1 MPIVNI
7 QGVGQVNFPDTM
19 SRDQIQS
26 AIEKEILPQFPE
38 VQAQVPRG
46 ILGGAK
52 DLGASFVAGLGNT
65 LQVPGQLG
73 ELIGF
78 QRTGDLPDREKTGLQ
93 SIGQQLQTFGQEA
106 KSPTLVAKE
115 QLRAREMEKTEGFFE
130 EAGTMLRTTATDP
143 ALLSSFFVE
152 QLPNFIG
159 SYGIG
164 ALGKGGA
171 KLLMKEA
178 TEASLAK
185 VGVSTAIGG
194 NAVMQGTDI
203 GYDTYQ
209 SVYKELRKQ
218 GMPEEEAQG
227 IALSKGRIAALEAA
241 GISLAATR
249 LPGGASIERAMLG
262 KGLPGT
268 TGFLKSTLGE
278 TFSEALEEGGGAF
291 AKQIALNEVNPE
303 IGLLKGVGAATALG
317 GLGGALMG
325 APAGIVNAMRARAE
339 AQQPAPAIEPPPPEM
354 TGEIP
359 VEPPVEVPIEAP
371 PIKSLPSGITPPVET
386 FPPEVPV
393 AEAPPVVEQ
402 PVSAAPPV
410 TTPPTFEEEDP
421 FKNYFTGMPEG
432 LDILFQNRDR
442 STPAS
447 IAQMQ
452 SIAAAPDY
460 SRVSQSRDFGN
471 GAPVVISDIDLE
483 GSLARN
489 PDQPLAITGMKDFA
503 VLPDGTRVPMMYA
516 VVENGVLLTSNNA
529 DGSKRSTYE
538 DTSKP
543 GLRAIAGNGRIAG
556 ITKAYQGVY
565 DGKIDGS
572 PAAKYKKDLIADAGN
587 LGIDPAIVKNM
598 VAPVLVR
605 VMPKSYL
612 TPDIAD
618 LSNRPTVARL
628 SPVETAKNDIRRF
641 DLGGLEFNED
651 GTPSGKTL
659 MQFINAMPVEERTE
673 LTDKKGQPTT
683 QAMDRLA
690 NAIFQK
696 AYGSDALI
704 DLYAQA
710 ADPEAK
716 TILNALARVAP
727 KMAQLE
733 GAGEYDVRSALIQAA
748 EMAVNA
754 RRSGM
759 KLADAAR
766 QVSIDA
772 DPNAGLILD
781 MFAKNSR
788 SGKRIGERL
797 NALADE
803 AIKQTQA
810 GTDMFGSV
818 PQKPLSEVY
827 KALQEPAGEP
837 GLFDEPPA
845 AAPKAVKK
853 PPVETPKAKPVSE
866 PIDFDI
872 DKPKEKIAKE
882 IKGLTIPELAQ
893 WSIDNA
899 PNSAARAVA
908 IKVKKIM
915 DDFAAKNMFPNKV
928 TVRNGANRWK
938 SGTRGRTS
946 YRYSPLG
953 VKFSLDF
960 NGVLA
965 NGEADR
971 LTGTNYITILHELLH
986 VATTG
991 ELQFIAQESQAYKDL
1006 SSILTK
1012 VRKQVKEDIAAGKK
1026 SPVLSKIAGG
1036 SNTIKNVKELVSWG
1050 LTDTDFQLYLS
1061 DIKVGK
1067 KNNLFNE
1074 LVEAFR
1080 KLLGINAE
1088 YETALEAIVR
1098 ATDQILEKPLGE
1110 LRSDIA
1116 KTGIRFEGQQS
1127 EGVDTSKLPPGRSR
1141 ELAEA
1146 AQKVREGTMSRE
1158 QFETLVNK
1166 YAPIAP
1172 IPAPRQPA
1180 SNEAMRNAL
1189 ATNQKDKLNPEIA
1202 DGTPVG
1208 LRMDINALRKGA
1220 SVVSIHQGSNTSKV
1234 GQVIGYGSVAA
1245 ATDVKFSNR
1254 NQQALL
1260 KVAAGEGKLP
1270 AQTMEGKYKNISPEE
1285 AYKRVTELLNDPEW
1299 TQIGVDPTRHG
1310 YFYDRSNAMPVKS
1323 ADELIQVGNFV
1334 LAKNA
1339 QYDAKENYLYEKVGK
1354 DQEKYV
1360 TVDQIFKMQR
1370 DAYNEL
1376 SQTEE
1381 FKQSKKRIVEAR
1393 EEFYNRFDDVVKE
1406 AIRLLKDNPEYSQV
1420 AKTITDSFAIKTL
1433 AMDLFRKQAEANVP
1447 QPKLSEHDALVA
1459 QNKLI
1464 DDFYKSK
1471 GIPEPRQFSEQA
1483 NQQRP
1488 YYDTP
1493 QFKNWFGD
1501 SKVVNK
1507 DGQPLVAFH
1516 TTDKDFNIFDV
1527 GRKVKGQN
1535 PNPNYSGKLGSWFTA
1550 PSLYQGEYEAGNAE
1564 NAVSFVEGKEGENT
1578 MLVHLSIKN
1587 PVEYDGF
1594 EDLRD
1599 DRDSYK
1605 SIEAFKKAL
1614 VDKGYDGIVVR
1625 NSMTDGDVDRDDW
1638 VAFYPSQIKSAI
1650 GNTGEFSPEKESI
1663 EEENVGYERKLLTP
1677 DGNEF
1682 YELPDGTV
1690 VDSLDP
1696 DMVDMSWDSAK
1707 DFAADMEGSFWEE
1720 GDEVGKRRSI
1730 KEAYSGYTP
1739 QDFARFGVA
1748 GPEEL
1753 YKQALNKQ
1761 TADRKA
1767 KAKRSEF
1774 RVVEE
1779 ENIGEKIAAKTKQAL
1794 QKRKMPEGAFDD
1806 VDPKLMAIAKP
1817 LFYPEQKTIVD
1828 KISGMKGDFW
1838 KKVAQGVADQY
1849 RAIKDYSEEGYMQ
1862 ARMSKTVDGA
1872 LEGLTFFGHVFNNKG
1887 ALDIKQ
1893 GTKGLMEIL
1902 KPVGKEVDRYQMW
1915 VALNRES
1922 QLPMEKRTKMP
1933 GIGELIKRRNEFAA
1947 GTIDGKPRVDVYEK
1961 VRSEMN
1967 GLNKSILTVALD
1979 AGLIDSSRKKI
1990 EDINSRDYLTTADKE
2005 ILTRPFRDEIERIE
2019 AKKAM
2024 NVTEDD
2030 KQTIKDY
2037 RGMIRDIN
2045 GMEDMVP
2052 EIRQELIQYYTDNP
2066 GAYERF
2072 SADINYIPFYRA
2084 MEDGDLQGAS
2094 TASGLTNQQFSR
2106 ELKGGE
2112 RPYGDL
2118 MENTLRNWS
2127 HILSASMK
2135 NQAVDTTMKAAVE
2148 FGAAMPNLKIQYT
2161 LDDDGKVVSRSS
2173 GEVIGDGEVKPY
2185 MTTAD
2190 KGTIK
2195 LMREGQPVYY
2205 RVTDPMLMDSISSIG
2220 YMGPK
2225 SKFLDVARDFKN
2237 MLQFGV
2243 TVSPAFKVRNLFRD
2257 SVSALAVTDLKKNPF
2272 ANVIDGWIASD
2283 RNNPAHIS
2291 ALAGGAI
2298 FNFGTAYEGDQSKL
2312 IKRLLDQGVDA
2323 NTILDSPEKVKK
2335 GLTILWEKYK
2345 DWGNKSESANRMA
2358 LYNQLKEKGYD
2369 HLQASFYARDLLDF
2383 SMQGAWPAFRLA
2395 AQTIPFLNARVQGL
2409 YKLGRDGINPT
2420 ARVLYNTI
2428 TGKEIQADDA
2438 QKARSFGYTTMA
2450 VAMASMLLYMA
2461 FKDDEEFQKRE
2472 QWDRDNFWWIRLPGM
2487 DYAVRIPKPFEIG
2500 AFGTMA
2506 ERVLEQVVDQGAE
2519 GKAFGD
2525 SIFRMLT
2532 DTFAMNPV
2540 PQVVRP
2546 LLDIYANK
2554 DAFTGAPIE
2563 SAGMERLSKQERVT
2577 DNTSPI
2583 AQALGGISSV
2593 LGDKASLSPVQVDY
2607 AIKAY
2612 FGWLG
2617 GTATQASVYAVQP
2630 FKDGAYPD
2638 VKLIDKVSQG
2648 FVKSLPTEQSRYV
2661 TAFYENNKEISQA
2674 YADMRHYAE
2683 LGDSEKVQEIL
2694 EKKGDKIALTKMYDK
2709 TAKEM
2714 AKVRAQIRVI
2724 TNDPNMDST
2733 TKREM
2738 IDRMKLIISGLSEQA
2753 ESARKALK
2761 Q

>member
-7 QGVGQVNFPDTM
+7 QGIGQVNFPDSM
-19 SRDQIQS
+19 SREQINS
-26 AIEKEILPQFPE
+26 AIEKEILPQFPS
-38 VQAQVPRG
+38 VQAEVPRG

-52 DLGASFVAGLGNT
+52 DIGASFVSGLGRT
-65 LQVPGQLG
+65 LQIPGQFA
-73 ELIGF
+73 ELTGF
-78 QRTGDLPDREKTGLQ
+78 QRTGQLPDAEKTGLQ
-93 SIGQQLQTFGQEA
+93 SIGQQVETFGQEA
-106 KSPTLVAKE
+106 KSPTLLAKE
-115 QLRAREMEKTEGFFE
+115 QLRAQELEKADGFFD
-130 EAGTMLRTTATDP
+130 EAGTIIRTTATDP
-143 ALLSSFFVE
+143 ALLSSFFAE
-152 QLPNFIG
+152 QLPNFIA
-159 SYGIG
+159 SFGIG

-185 VGVSTAIGG
+185 AGVSSAIGG

-203 GYDTYQ
+203 GYDTYK
-209 SVYKELRKQ
+209 SVYDELRKQ
-218 GMPEEEAQG
+218 GVPEEEAQG
-227 IALSKGRIAALEAA
+227 IALSKGRVSALEAA
-241 GISLAATR
+241 GIAVAATR

-268 TGFLKSTLGE
+268 SGFLKSTLGE

-291 AKQIALNEVNPE
+291 TKQIALSEVNPE
-303 IGLLKGVGAATALG
+303 TELLKGVGAATALG
-317 GLGGALMG
+317 GLGGAMMG
-325 APAGIVNAMRARAE
+325 APAGVVNAMRARAE
-339 AQQPAPAIEPPPPEM
+339 AAVPPPAVGLPVQEP
-354 TGEIP
+354 GQIP
-359 VEPPVEVPIEAP
+359 VEPAGELPIEPPAEIPAEPPPVE
-371 PIKSLPSGITPPVET
+371 ITPPAPIPPIDLGPGVET
-386 FPPEVPV
+386 FPPKTTAIPKTPV
-393 AEAPPVVEQ
+393 QVAPPVEA
-402 PVSAAPPV
+402 PV
-410 TTPPTFEEEDP
+410 EEDP
-421 FKNYFTGMPEG
+421 FANYFTGMPEG
-432 LDILFQNRDR
+432 SEIIFQNRDR

-447 IAQMQ
+447 VAQMQ
-452 SIAAAPDY
+452 DISSKLDY

-483 GSLARN
+483 GSLARF
-489 PDQPLAITGMKDFA
+489 PDSPVGVTGMKDFA
-503 VLPDGTRVPMMYA
+503 VLPDGSRVPMMYA

-529 DGSKRSTYE
+529 DGSKRALYDDQT
-538 DTSKP
+538 KP

-556 ITKAYQGVY
+556 ITNAYTSLDNNAVAQ
-565 DGKIDGS
+565 
-572 PAAKYKKDLIADAGN
+572 KYKQDLLADVSN
-587 LGIDPAIVKNM
+587 LGIDPAIVEKM
-598 VAPVLVR
+598 TAPVLVR
-605 VMPKSYL
+605 VMPKSFL
-612 TPDIAD
+612 TPNIAD

-628 SPVETAKNDIRRF
+628 SPVETAKNDIQRI
-641 DLGGLEFNED
+641 DLGGLNFNDD
-651 GTPSGKTL
+651 GTPTSSTV
-659 MQFINAMPVEERTE
+659 MQFINAMPVEERSE
-673 LTDKKGQPTT
+673 LTDKSGRPTT

-696 AYGSDALI
+696 AYGRDSLI

-710 ADPEAK
+710 VDPEAK

-733 GAGEYDVRSALIQAA
+733 GAGEYDVRNAILEAA

-754 RRSGM
+754 RRAGM
-759 KLADAAR
+759 KLADAAK

-772 DPNAGLILD
+772 DPNAGLVLD
-781 MFAKNSR
+781 MFAENAR

-803 AIKQTQA
+803 AIKQTA
-810 GTDMFGSV
+810 ADTDMFGAV
-818 PQKPLSEVY
+818 PKKPLIDVFGAL
-827 KALQEPAGEP
+827 KAPAGEP
-837 GLFDEPPA
+837 GLFEE
-845 AAPKAVKK
+845 
-853 PPVETPKAKPVSE
+853 PPVEAPKEKPES
-866 PIDFDI
+866 IDFDI

-915 DDFAAKNMFPNKV
+915 DEFATKNMFPEKV
-928 TVRNGANRWK
+928 KVRNGANRWK

-953 VKFSLDF
+953 VKFYLDF

-971 LTGTNYITILHELLH
+971 LTGTGYITVLHELLH

-991 ELQFIAQESQAYKDL
+991 ELQFIGQNSQAYKDL
-1006 SSILTK
+1006 AVILAK

-1026 SPVLSKIAGG
+1026 SPVLSKIAAG

-1050 LTDTDFQLYLS
+1050 LTDTDFQLYLK

-1098 ATDQILEKPLGE
+1098 ATDQILEKPTAE
-1110 LRSDIA
+1110 LRADIA
-1116 KTGIRFEGQQS
+1116 KTGIRFEGQQA
-1127 EGVDTSKLPPGRSR
+1127 EGVDTSKLPPNRSR

-1146 AQKVREGTMSRE
+1146 AQKVREGTMTRE

-1172 IPAPRQPA
+1172 VPAPRPPA

-1189 ATNQKDKLNPEIA
+1189 ATNQKDKLNPDIA

-1234 GQVIGYGSVAA
+1234 GQVIGYSSVAS

-1339 QYDAKENYLYEKVGK
+1339 QYDAKENYLYEKVG
-1354 DQEKYV
+1354 
-1360 TVDQIFKMQR
+1360 
-1370 DAYNEL
+1370 
-1376 SQTEE
+1376 TEE
-1381 FKQSKKRIVEAR
+1381 E
-1393 EEFYNRFDDVVKE
+1393 
-1406 AIRLLKDNPEYSQV
+1406 
-1420 AKTITDSFAIKTL
+1420 
-1433 AMDLFRKQAEANVP
+1433 
-1447 QPKLSEHDALVA
+1447 
-1459 QNKLI
+1459 
-1464 DDFYKSK
+1464 
-1471 GIPEPRQFSEQA
+1471 
-1483 NQQRP
+1483 
-1488 YYDTP
+1488 
-1493 QFKNWFGD
+1493 
-1501 SKVVNK
+1501 
-1507 DGQPLVAFH
+1507 
-1516 TTDKDFNIFDV
+1516 
-1527 GRKVKGQN
+1527 
-1535 PNPNYSGKLGSWFTA
+1535 
-1550 PSLYQGEYEAGNAE
+1550 
-1564 NAVSFVEGKEGENT
+1564 
-1578 MLVHLSIKN
+1578 
-1587 PVEYDGF
+1587 
-1594 EDLRD
+1594 
-1599 DRDSYK
+1599 
-1605 SIEAFKKAL
+1605 
-1614 VDKGYDGIVVR
+1614 
-1625 NSMTDGDVDRDDW
+1625 
-1638 VAFYPSQIKSAI
+1638 
-1650 GNTGEFSPEKESI
+1650 
-1663 EEENVGYERKLLTP
+1663 
-1677 DGNEF
+1677 
-1682 YELPDGTV
+1682 TV
-1690 VDSLDP
+1690 
-1696 DMVDMSWDSAK
+1696 
-1707 DFAADMEGSFWEE
+1707 
-1720 GDEVGKRRSI
+1720 
-1730 KEAYSGYTP
+1730 
-1739 QDFARFGVA
+1739 
-1748 GPEEL
+1748 
-1753 YKQALNKQ
+1753 
-1761 TADRKA
+1761 
-1767 KAKRSEF
+1767 
-1774 RVVEE
+1774 
-1779 ENIGEKIAAKTKQAL
+1779 GEKVAAKTKQAL
-1794 QKRKMPEGAFDD
+1794 QKRKMPEGVFSD
-1806 VDPKLMAIAKP
+1806 VDPGLMDIAKP

-1828 KISGMKGDFW
+1828 KVAGMKDDFF
-1838 KKVAQGVADQY
+1838 KKLAQGVADQF
-1849 RAIKDYSEEGYMQ
+1849 RAIKDYSEIGYMQ

-1872 LEGLTFFGHVFNNKG
+1872 LEGLTFFGHVFNNGG
-1887 ALDIKQ
+1887 ALDIKKN
-1893 GTKGLMEIL
+1893 TKGLMEIL

-1915 VALNRES
+1915 VALNREA

-1947 GTIDGKPRVDVYEK
+1947 GTIDGKNRVDVYEK
-1961 VRSEMN
+1961 VRSDMN
-1967 GLNKSILTVALD
+1967 GLNKSVLKVALD
-1979 AGLIDSSRKKI
+1979 AGLIDSSKQKI
-1990 EDINSRDYLTTADKE
+1990 DDIKSRDYLTGADRE
-2005 ILTRPFRDEIERIE
+2005 ILTRQFRDEIERIE

-2030 KQTIKDY
+2030 KQTLKDY
-2037 RGMIRDIN
+2037 RAIIRDIN
-2045 GMEDMVP
+2045 GMEKMTPDL
-2052 EIRQELIQYYTDNP
+2052 QNELIQYYTDNP

-2094 TASGLTNQQFSR
+2094 TASGLTNQQFSK

-2112 RPYGDL
+2112 RAYGDL
-2118 MENTLRNWS
+2118 MENTMRNWS

-2135 NQAVDTTMKAAVE
+2135 NQASNTILNDATEM
-2148 FGAAMPNLKIQYT
+2148 GAATPNLKVQYT
-2161 LDDDGKVVSRSS
+2161 LNDDGKVVTRSS
-2173 GEVIGDGEVKPY
+2173 GEVIGDGSVKPY
-2185 MTTAD
+2185 MTTTD
-2190 KGTIK
+2190 KGAIK
-2195 LMREGQPVYY
+2195 IMRDGQPIYY
-2205 RVTDPMLMDSISSIG
+2205 RVLDPMLLDSISSIG

-2243 TVSPAFKVRNLFRD
+2243 TISPAFKVRNLFRD

-2272 ANVIDGWIASD
+2272 ANVVDGWISSD

-2298 FNFGTAYEGDQSKL
+2298 FNFGTAYEGDQSRL
-2312 IKRLLDQGVDA
+2312 IKRLLDKGVDA
-2323 NTILDSPEKVKK
+2323 STILDSPEKVKQ
-2335 GLTILWEKYK
+2335 GLTVLWEKYK

-2369 HLQASFYARDLLDF
+2369 HLQASYYARDLLDF

-2409 YKLGRDGINPT
+2409 YKLGRDGVVPT
-2420 ARVLYNTI
+2420 SRVLYNTL
-2428 TGKEIQADDA
+2428 TGKEIDASDA
-2438 QKARSFGYTTMA
+2438 QKARSFSYTTGA
-2450 VAMASMLLYMA
+2450 VAMASMLLYLA
-2461 FKDDEEFQKRE
+2461 FKDDEEYQKRE

-2487 DYAVRIPKPFEIG
+2487 DVAFRIPKPFEIG

-2506 ERVLEQVVDQGAE
+2506 ERVLEQIVDKDAE

-2525 SIFRMLT
+2525 SMFRMLT
-2532 DTFAMNPV
+2532 DTFAMNPI
-2540 PQVVRP
+2540 PQVIRP
-2546 LLDIYANK
+2546 LMDIYANK
-2554 DAFTGAPIE
+2554 DSFTGAPIE

-2617 GTATQASVYAVQP
+2617 GTATQMSVYAVQP

-2638 VKLIDKVSQG
+2638 LRLMDKASQG
-2648 FVKSLPTEQSRYV
+2648 FLKSLPSDQSRYV
-2661 TAFYENNKEISQA
+2661 TAFYENNKQISQA

-2683 LGDSEKVQEIL
+2683 LGDSEKVQKIL
-2694 EKKGDKIALTKMYDK
+2694 EKNGDKIALTKLYDK
-2709 TAKEM
+2709 NSKEM
-2714 AKVRAQIRVI
+2714 AKVRAHMRSIS
-2724 TNDPNMDST
+2724 NDPNMDGT

-2738 IDRMKLIISGLSEQA
+2738 LDRMKMIISDLAEQA
-2753 ESARKALK
+2753 ESTRKFLK

>member
-359 VEPPVEVPIEAP
+359 VEPPVEAPIEAP
-371 PIKSLPSGITPPVET
+371 PIESLPSGITPPVET

-410 TTPPTFEEEDP
+410 TAPPTFEEEDP

-489 PDQPLAITGMKDFA
+489 PDQPLAVTGMKDFA

-529 DGSKRSTYE
+529 DGSKRGLYDDPT
-538 DTSKP
+538 KP

-598 VAPVLVR
+598 TAPVLVR

-797 NALADE
+797 NSLADE

-827 KALQEPAGEP
+827 KALQEPEGEP
-837 GLFDEPPA
+837 GLFDEPPEP
-845 AAPKAVKK
+845 APKAVKK
-853 PPVETPKAKPVSE
+853 PPVEAPKAKPVSE

-1110 LRSDIA
+1110 LRADIA

-1141 ELAEA
+1141 ELSEA

-1158 QFETLVNK
+1158 QFEILVNK

-1172 IPAPRQPA
+1172 IPAPRPPA

-1339 QYDAKENYLYEKVGK
+1339 QYDAKENYLYEKVGR
-1354 DQEKYV
+1354 DQDMMPQEATKK
-1360 TVDQIFKMQR
+1360 TD
-1370 DAYNEL
+1370 
-1376 SQTEE
+1376 TEA
-1381 FKQSKKRIVEAR
+1381 FRKWFGSSK
-1393 EEFYNRFDDVVKE
+1393 
-1406 AIRLLKDNPEYSQV
+1406 
-1420 AKTITDSFAIKTL
+1420 ITDEDGDPQVLYHITPKDFRTFIPGGFPDERGYYSSGKAIWLSPNKERQPAAHNTSSSKY
-1433 AMDLFRKQAEANVP
+1433 DFREGTNVMP
-1447 QPKLSEHDALVA
+1447 LYVKMERPL
-1459 QNKLI
+1459 LI
-1464 DDFYKSK
+1464 DDRPTADWARDVFAK
-1471 GIPEPRQFSEQA
+1471 GDREFPLLINDATIKEI
-1483 NQQRP
+1483 
-1488 YYDTP
+1488 
-1493 QFKNWFGD
+1493 
-1501 SKVVNK
+1501 K
-1507 DGQPLVAFH
+1507 DA
-1516 TTDKDFNIFDV
+1516 
-1527 GRKVKGQN
+1527 
-1535 PNPNYSGKLGSWFTA
+1535 
-1550 PSLYQGEYEAGNAE
+1550 
-1564 NAVSFVEGKEGENT
+1564 
-1578 MLVHLSIKN
+1578 
-1587 PVEYDGF
+1587 
-1594 EDLRD
+1594 
-1599 DRDSYK
+1599 
-1605 SIEAFKKAL
+1605 
-1614 VDKGYDGIVVR
+1614 GYDGIIWTSPYSHPDSKIDHEYMVFDANQV
-1625 NSMTDGDVDRDDW
+1625 
-1638 VAFYPSQIKSAI
+1638 KSAI
-1650 GNTGEFSPEKESI
+1650 GNKGTFSPEKMEI
-1663 EEENVGYERKLLTP
+1663 DEET
-1677 DGNEF
+1677 
-1682 YELPDGTV
+1682 
-1690 VDSLDP
+1690 
-1696 DMVDMSWDSAK
+1696 
-1707 DFAADMEGSFWEE
+1707 
-1720 GDEVGKRRSI
+1720 
-1730 KEAYSGYTP
+1730 
-1739 QDFARFGVA
+1739 
-1748 GPEEL
+1748 
-1753 YKQALNKQ
+1753 
-1761 TADRKA
+1761 
-1767 KAKRSEF
+1767 
-1774 RVVEE
+1774 
-1779 ENIGEKIAAKTKQAL
+1779 IGEKFAAKTKQAL

-1828 KISGMKGDFW
+1828 KISSMKGDFW

-2030 KQTIKDY
+2030 KQTLKDY

-2045 GMEDMVP
+2045 SMEDMVP
-2052 EIRQELIQYYTDNP
+2052 EIRQELINYYTDNP

-2161 LDDDGKVVSRSS
+2161 LDDEGKVVSRSS

-2272 ANVIDGWIASD
+2272 ANVVDGWIASD